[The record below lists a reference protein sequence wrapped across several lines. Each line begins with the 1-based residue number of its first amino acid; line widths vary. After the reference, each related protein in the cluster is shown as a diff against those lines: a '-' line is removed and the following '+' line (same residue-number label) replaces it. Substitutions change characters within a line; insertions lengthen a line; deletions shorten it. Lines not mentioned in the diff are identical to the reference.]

1 MDKPHLLWNRF
12 SFNYYMFSFNYYYY
26 YYYYYDH
33 DGERLFLTVLRSKSW
48 DCEHSKS
55 WFVVTA
61 VVKAVSL
68 IQDCVRLMIGKITWA
83 FKLAIGSGK
92 IYFVGAKPVGT
103 FDYDFG
109 QFINF
114 LNTSEWEAFEEKEKQ
129 FRAEIS
135 SKRINHGDFICR
147 GNVEL
152 WFNLL
157 KILVGIFY
165 QDNTFLRKKRF
176 GGHWSINFQRYVCR
190 ILRTFPRD
198 VNYRCENENCQIDY
212 IHKQLEYI
220 RQTIRPFFALKAS
233 NHRNANNA
241 VPRDKLTD
249 LWVK

>member
-1 MDKPHLLWNRF
+1 MA
-12 SFNYYMFSFNYYYY
+12 S
-26 YYYYYDH
+26 
-33 DGERLFLTVLRSKSW
+33 GCSW
-48 DCEHSKS
+48 RCSVQNLGIVVWS
-55 WFVVTA
+55 VVTA

-165 QDNTFLRKKRF
+165 QDNTFLRKKCF